1 MTKEAHAAPP
11 LSFSAPFAHKRRVLA
26 LLGTT
31 KEVVM
36 TFVRNND
43 CLSSCC
49 VFFPVILNVREGG
62 VNYAIKKAVITAF
75 FILCFPI

>member
-11 LSFSAPFAHKRRVLA
+11 LSFSAPFAHKRRVLV

-49 VFFPVILNVREGG
+49 VFLSVSLNVREGG
-62 VNYAIKKAVITAF
+62 IVMQ
-75 FILCFPI
+75 